1 MVRLNVFDLIVI
13 ISFFVVIILIAVYYS
28 RKAGKDTKQ
37 FFLSGR
43 NLPWY
48 LAGTAMVATTFAAD
62 TPLAVTELVA
72 KNGIAGNW
80 LWWNLAIGGMLT
92 VFFFS
97 RLWRRSGIMTDLEFI
112 ELRYSG
118 AEASVLRGFR
128 AIYLGLFMNAIVLG
142 WVHEAMEKIFRII
155 LPQYDPFMLVTILA
169 LIIAVYALSSGLLGT
184 IRTDSFQFVF
194 AMTGCIILA
203 VIVVRLPQVSGLKN
217 LTAKL
222 SPELLDFF
230 PRVGAISVGKITGGA
245 LSLTLGAFIAYVGI
259 QWWSSW
265 YPGADPGGGGYV
277 AQRMLSAKNEKHS
290 LLATLWFNIAHYTIR
305 PWPWIIVALAA
316 LVILPRAQNTAILE
330 KENPELYKK
339 VEQVYNNNSL
349 YKGRENPYGNGDLSE
364 NEYPSENVDP
374 LENEDLSKD
383 ESFMSLYE
391 KYENTV
397 DPGVMYPKLM
407 ARYLPPGLLGLLIA
421 VFMAAYMSTIASQ
434 LNWGTSY
441 VINDFYRRFLKKEQ
455 TERHYVIISRICI
468 FILILFSLSISRYF
482 LKSIS
487 GAWIFILNVSAG
499 LGAVLILRWYW
510 WRINAW
516 SEIAAMIAP
525 FIIYPLARNGINLDA
540 EIFSHHLSLHLA
552 GLEPPLT
559 LYPVVIGTTLT
570 WLLVT
575 FLTKPVDRKVLMSFY
590 RKVHPGGAGW
600 KNISR
605 EIRDVRTTTNFGR
618 QLVNWILSVTAI
630 YACMYGIGKVL
641 FSEYTHGFI
650 ALAIACLASIIIYIN
665 IKKDNSI

>member
-1 MVRLNVFDLIVI
+1 MTRLNIIDLIVI
-13 ISFFVVIILIAVYYS
+13 VVFFIVIFIIAAYYS
-28 RKAGKDTKQ
+28 RKAGRDTRQ

-80 LWWNLAIGGMLT
+80 IWWNLAIGGLLT
-92 VFFFS
+92 VFFFA

-112 ELRYSG
+112 EMRYSG
-118 AEASVLRGFR
+118 SEAAILRGFR

-155 LPQYDPFMLVTILA
+155 LPGFDSFLLVTILA
-169 LIIAVYALSSGLLGT
+169 VIIAVYAVASGLLGT
-184 IRTDSFQFVF
+184 VRTDSFQFVF

-203 VIVVRLPQVSGLKN
+203 VIVAKLPQITSLKN
-217 LTAKL
+217 LSAKL
-222 SPELLDFF
+222 SPEILNFF
-230 PRVGAISVGKITGGA
+230 PRIGSISTGQLTGGA
-245 LSLTLGAFIAYVGI
+245 LALTTGAFLAYIGI

-265 YPGADPGGGGYV
+265 YPGADPGGGGYI
-277 AQRMLSAKNEKHS
+277 AQRMLSAKDEKHS

-316 LVILPRAQNTAILE
+316 LVILPRAQNTDLLK
-330 KENPELYKK
+330 KENPVLFEK
-339 VEQVYNNNSL
+339 VEEAYKNKEIYRSGNDLNSDQ
-349 YKGRENPYGNGDLSE
+349 EF
-364 NEYPSENVDP
+364 VD
-374 LENEDLSKD
+374 
-383 ESFMSLYE
+383 FYE

-407 ARYLPPGLLGLLIA
+407 VTYLPAGLLGLLIA

-441 VINDFYRRFLKKEQ
+441 LINDFYKRFINKSGNETQ
-455 TERHYVIISRICI
+455 YVIVSRITI
-468 FILILFSLSISRYF
+468 IILIIFSLLISRYF
-482 LKSIS
+482 LTTIS
-487 GAWIFILNVSAG
+487 GAWIFILNISAG

-516 SEIAAMIAP
+516 SEISAMVAP
-525 FIIYPLARNGINLDA
+525 VLMYPLSRNGININMVL
-540 EIFSHHLSLHLA
+540 FSHPLSISIKGL

-559 LYPVVIGTTLT
+559 LFPIVLGTTLI
-570 WLLVT
+570 WIIVT
-575 FLTKPVDRKVLMSFY
+575 YITKPVDRKVLVSFFE
-590 RKVHPGGAGW
+590 KVYPGGIGW
-600 KNISR
+600 RKISR
-605 EIRDVRTTTNFGR
+605 EIRGTAPGTNFGR
-618 QLVNWILSVTAI
+618 LFINWICGVGAI
-630 YACMYGIGKVL
+630 YATMYGIGKIL
-641 FSEYTHGFI
+641 FSEYLYGII
-650 ALAIACLASIIIYIN
+650 ALVITCILSCVIYFN
-665 IKKDNSI
+665 LSRKTES